1 VARKKDWPQVGDPA
15 DPMNMTRQ
23 ARVFIEWMGVRGSS
37 DKTIDS
43 RIKHLKLFLA
53 WCNDRGLQTPAEV
66 TRPILQR
73 YQRHLYHYRKTDGQ
87 PLTFGTQRGRLA
99 AVRMFF
105 RWLTRSSLILYN
117 PAADLELP
125 RAPRRLPRFVLTAS
139 EVETVLNQPN
149 IHDPFGLRDR
159 AILETFYSTG
169 IRRAELA
176 GLELYD
182 LDVDRGTLAIRHAKG
197 SNDRVVPIG
206 ERAIAWIQRYLDEV
220 RPQFVVEPDAGV
232 LFLSHLGGP
241 ISADLLTARVKAY
254 VDQAK
259 LGKTGS
265 CHLFR
270 HTMAT
275 LMLEAGADVRF
286 IQAMLGHTKLESTQI
301 YTRVSIRKLKE
312 IHTAMHPGRLERT
325 SHAAEPGADDEE
337 DDLLDSL
344 AAEAAEEDGEDS
356 EVT

>member
-1 VARKKDWPQVGDPA
+1 MVRKKDWPEVGDPT

-23 ARVFIEWMGVRGSS
+23 ALAFIEWMGVRGSS
-37 DKTIDS
+37 ERTIDS
-43 RIKHLKLFLA
+43 RTKQLKLFLD

-73 YQRHLYHYRKTDGQ
+73 YQRHLYHYRKTNGQ
-87 PLTFGTQRGRLA
+87 PLSFGTQRSRLE
-99 AVRMFF
+99 AVRLFF
-105 RWLTRSSLILYN
+105 RWLTRSNLILYN
-117 PAADLELP
+117 PASELELP
-125 RAPRRLPRFVLTAS
+125 RTPKRLPRFVLTAS
-139 EVETVLNQPN
+139 EVETVLNQPD
-149 IHDPFGLRDR
+149 IRDPFGLRDR

-197 SNDRVVPIG
+197 STDRVVPIG
-206 ERAIAWIQRYLDEV
+206 ERAIAWIQRYLGEV

-241 ISADLLTARVKAY
+241 VSLEWLTSRVKEY

-286 IQAMLGHTKLESTQI
+286 IQAMLGHAKLESTQI

-312 IHTAMHPGRLERT
+312 VHTAMHPARLERGDHT
-325 SHAAEPGADDEE
+325 AELDDEE
-337 DDLLDSL
+337 EAELLDSL
-344 AAEAAEEDGEDS
+344 AAEAAEEDDEDS